1 MSRIAV
7 VGSINMDLVVET
19 DIIPKKG
26 ETVLGNH
33 FFIAP
38 GGKGANQAVAAARLG
53 GNVTMFGSVG
63 IDQNG
68 ETLRAILKEEG
79 VETAFINI
87 VEGVATGVAII
98 EICEN
103 DNRIIVAQGANQY
116 TNLEYLTKVSQELLN
131 YDVILLQHEIP
142 MESIEY
148 ITNYLSIYNKT
159 IILNPAPAFT
169 LSEETLKC
177 ITYITPNEHEY
188 KMVLNTS
195 DDMDEVLK
203 RFPNQLLITRGEE
216 GVTYYDGKNIITVP
230 SMNVDIVDTT
240 GAGDT
245 FTGAFGVAI
254 SQGQDL
260 QRAIHFANCA
270 AGLSITKMGAQKGM
284 PTLDEVLKI
293 M

>member
-7 VGSINMDLVVET
+7 VGSINMDFVVET

>member
-1 MSRIAV
+1 MARIAV

-19 DIIPKKG
+19 DIMPKKG

-33 FFIAP
+33 FFTAP

-68 ETLRAILKEEG
+68 ENLRAILKEEG

-87 VEGVATGVAII
+87 VEGIATGVAII
-98 EICEN
+98 EICEH
-103 DNRIIVAQGANQY
+103 DNRIIVASGANQY
-116 TNLEYLTKVSQELLN
+116 TNLEYLTNVSKELLN

-142 MESIEY
+142 LESIEY
-148 ITNYLSIYNKT
+148 IANFLSIYNKT
-159 IILNPAPAFT
+159 IILNPAPAFA
-169 LSEETLKC
+169 LSDEILKC

-195 DDMDEVLK
+195 DPMDEVLK
-203 RFPNQLLITRGEE
+203 RYPNKLLITRGEE
-216 GVTYYDGKNIITVP
+216 GVTYCDGTNIITVP
-230 SMNVDIVDTT
+230 SINVEIVDTT

-254 SQGQDL
+254 SEGQDL
-260 QRAIHFANCA
+260 IDAIHFANCA

-293 M
+293 R

>member
-230 SMNVDIVDTT
+230 SINVDIVDTT

>member
-260 QRAIHFANCA
+260 QKAIHFANCA